1 MNVEY
6 RCPDCEATVRAEL
19 SPATAA
25 LHCSHCQAALA
36 VPADTFDGTR
46 LRRCA
51 VCPSTDL
58 YFRKDFP
65 QRLGVGLVV
74 VGFVASSVAWFFYM
88 IYWAFGIL
96 FATALI
102 DVVLYLLMGES
113 LTCYRCGAQY
123 RGDFDAAGHA
133 PFNLET
139 HEKHRQQQARLE
151 QGRQRSAAASEGS
164 G

>member
-1 MNVEY
+1 M
-6 RCPDCEATVRAEL
+6 RAEL
-19 SPATAA
+19 APATSLLTCSACGAA
-25 LHCSHCQAALA
+25 RA
-36 VPADTFDGTR
+36 VPADTFDGAR

-74 VGFVASSVAWFFYM
+74 VGFAASSVAWFFYM

-113 LTCYRCGAQY
+113 LTCYRCAAQY
-123 RGDFDAAGHA
+123 RGDFDAAGHS
-133 PFNLET
+133 PFDLET
-139 HEKHRQQQARLE
+139 HEKHRQQQARLD
-151 QGRQRSAAASEGS
+151 QRSKLSGTSATEGRP
-164 G
+164 

>member
-1 MNVEY
+1 MNVEF
-6 RCPDCEATVRAEL
+6 RCPDCQATVRAALEAG
-19 SPATAA
+19 ATA
-25 LHCSHCQAALA
+25 LPCQACGAALP
-36 VPADTFDGTR
+36 VPSELFEGPR

-58 YFRKDFP
+58 YLRKDFP

-74 VGFVASSVAWFFYM
+74 VGFVASSVAWYFYM

-102 DVVLYLLMGES
+102 DVLLYTLVGES

-123 RGDFDAAGHA
+123 RGGLDTGQRA
-133 PFNLET
+133 PFRLET
-139 HEKHRQQQARLE
+139 HERHRQQQARLE
-151 QGRQRSAAASEGS
+151 HTRQASQARAVD
-164 G
+164 